1 MGRWVVCCTGSH
13 EWGRSCP
20 PRRRALYGE
29 TLPLRHLSPPVPE
42 QGPPGASQRLAYAS
56 SAGNRLALVA
66 RETQAILSPGPGRG
80 TWEPFPVNEAVVCSL
95 LSHSPLVW
103 AERKGEDSP

>member
-1 MGRWVVCCTGSH
+1 MGHRMVCCTGSP
-13 EWGRSCP
+13 ERGRSCP
-20 PRRRALYGE
+20 PCRRALCEE

-42 QGPPGASQRLAYAS
+42 QGPPGASQRLACAS

-66 RETQAILSPGPGRG
+66 RETQAVLSPGPGRG
-80 TWEPFPVNEAVVCSL
+80 TWEPLPVNEAVVCSL